1 MPAIAYLKI
10 FPSPQTP
17 PVIHELSKPIQLVG
31 RAAGCDVVLP
41 CATASRVHFTLIE
54 RYSQQR
60 SYHQLIDGE
69 RSRRKPSRNGVFVN
83 GQKVEEIWEH
93 LNHNDVIRLGGS
105 SYEIHYHLINPPPP
119 TTDPSK
125 ETASDASQ

>member
-31 RAAGCDVVLP
+31 RAADCDVLLQ
-41 CATASRVHFTLIE
+41 CATISRVHCTLIE
-54 RYSQQR
+54 RYIQKR

-69 RSRRKPSRNGVFVN
+69 LNRRKPSRNGLFVN
-83 GQKVEEIWEH
+83 GFRVEEIWEC
-93 LNHNDVIRLGGS
+93 LNHNDVISFGGS
-105 SYEIHYHLINPPPP
+105 SYKIYYYLINPPPP
-119 TTDPSK
+119 TDSSK
-125 ETASDASQ
+125 ETASNAD